1 MRTTHIKYSPVGSLF
16 RAESR
21 WQPPPQLA
29 KSTMQS
35 GTRSCD
41 QIFEQN
47 CTPLIGRGLGFEKET
62 HENRQGIMN
71 ARGVNRFPGGCD
83 G

>member
-1 MRTTHIKYSPVGSLF
+1 
-16 RAESR
+16 
-21 WQPPPQLA
+21 
-29 KSTMQS
+29 MQS
-35 GTRSCD
+35 GTQSCD